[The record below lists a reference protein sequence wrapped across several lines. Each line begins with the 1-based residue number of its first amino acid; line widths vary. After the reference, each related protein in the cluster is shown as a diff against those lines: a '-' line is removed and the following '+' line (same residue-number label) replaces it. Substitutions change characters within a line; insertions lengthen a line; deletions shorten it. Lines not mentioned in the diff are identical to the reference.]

1 MSLDQ
6 ELQYLETTCAN
17 LDRDLDEGCAR
28 IGITRE
34 ELRKQAEE
42 MMLPGTSEVT
52 PGTTAPATV
61 PPPTQDIAPAS
72 SVTPD
77 SSAPAIMAESPAL
90 TRRYNREKVVTP
102 AARLPKAELST
113 KVKRTTRSTFAVD
126 LQKLRGRKPTPA
138 RSVKFLEITEQPGW
152 AKKMEE
158 LRRQSGRR
166 TAAVKNVAQPSSAGR
181 ERPVHWRTGGK
192 GHEKCLEIRH
202 RTTNATAPPAHAVPA
217 KPSLPA
223 YKPVQPI
230 AAQSPPALPLV
241 PACML
246 VITTPVM
253 RMDTAPTSQQ
263 KTSPPPTQQN
273 TRSTPEDDPDASRT
287 SWGS

>member
-1 MSLDQ
+1 
-6 ELQYLETTCAN
+6 
-17 LDRDLDEGCAR
+17 
-28 IGITRE
+28 
-34 ELRKQAEE
+34 

-181 ERPVHWRTGGK
+181 E
-192 GHEKCLEIRH
+192 
-202 RTTNATAPPAHAVPA
+202 
-217 KPSLPA
+217 
-223 YKPVQPI
+223 
-230 AAQSPPALPLV
+230 
-241 PACML
+241 
-246 VITTPVM
+246 
-253 RMDTAPTSQQ
+253 
-263 KTSPPPTQQN
+263 
-273 TRSTPEDDPDASRT
+273 
-287 SWGS
+287 

>member
-1 MSLDQ
+1 
-6 ELQYLETTCAN
+6 
-17 LDRDLDEGCAR
+17 
-28 IGITRE
+28 
-34 ELRKQAEE
+34 

-138 RSVKFLEITEQPGW
+138 RIKTTIGKEDSSSKECGSAEQRRKGATGALENGW
-152 AKKMEE
+152 KGTRKM
-158 LRRQSGRR
+158 
-166 TAAVKNVAQPSSAGR
+166 P
-181 ERPVHWRTGGK
+181 
-192 GHEKCLEIRH
+192 
-202 RTTNATAPPAHAVPA
+202 
-217 KPSLPA
+217 
-223 YKPVQPI
+223 
-230 AAQSPPALPLV
+230 
-241 PACML
+241 
-246 VITTPVM
+246 
-253 RMDTAPTSQQ
+253 
-263 KTSPPPTQQN
+263 
-273 TRSTPEDDPDASRT
+273 
-287 SWGS
+287 